1 LSLDIAFLLGYPEI
15 SGGTN
20 VILEHALGLTNRRH
34 RVSIVTEL
42 PFDPRRLA
50 WKPGA
55 ADLPLLCHA
64 DCRGHTFDLA
74 IATWW
79 RSVYDLPFVPARH
92 YAYFCQS
99 IESRFFPADQPDLQ
113 ALAEYTYRQPLP
125 IVTEAS
131 WIQRYLREHFGRD
144 VTLVLNGVD
153 KRIFRPDGPAL
164 EPRPTSGLRVL
175 VEGALRVPF
184 KRVELAVELCRQAG
198 IDDLW
203 LLTPTACDRYP
214 GIRRVCSQVPMD
226 RVGEVYRSCHVLVKL
241 STVEGMFGPPL
252 EMMHCGGTAITTD
265 VTGHEEYLRHGENGF
280 VVRRGEEADV
290 IRYLRMLQADRKTLD
305 RLCAA
310 ALRTAETWPDWPQS
324 VAGMDAFVRAVCER
338 DPTVTRVQQDMCAQ
352 LRAALRLAGPL
363 HAAWQPKYSGRQ
375 HLRMAWSLL
384 GRKIRRRLGLKDNA
398 CATPAAP
405 ESVANV
411 VVVPAPPAGLRLARR
426 RRYRVCFIGNEAR
439 FALYAAPSGDRL
451 TTVFCHVPPGDRD
464 VPVDDVRR
472 FGPEVT
478 IVFEPERFRADG
490 LAAMPGIVL
499 GCCVATPDAAQ
510 LRALRVG
517 FASSASSPRR
527 LLHADPGAV
536 TTLLH
541 AGLAVA
547 GPLVLP
553 LDLSAVAVDED
564 GAAWAAREIPI
575 VFAGPVNEATRPFAA
590 ALTALPGFVHVRDR
604 LPDRVLRGILR
615 RSRFAVHLP
624 DRTAPALAAA
634 QVARDML
641 CGCIVVGA
649 PETGAYGLLATEH
662 YLHAAEPATLVAV
675 LRRALAQADDHD
687 LIRRRA
693 REQLIRFDAGPA
705 WLRIIERHC
714 VASGDPPE
722 WDGRPAPVLEA
733 IAP

>member
-1 LSLDIAFLLGYPEI
+1 MSHDIAFLLGYPEI

-20 VILEHALGLTNRRH
+20 VILEHALGLTRRGH
-34 RVSIVTEL
+34 RVSIVTEQ

-55 ADLPLLCHA
+55 TDLPLRCHA

-74 IATWW
+74 LATWW

-99 IESRFFPADQPDLQ
+99 IESRFFPADQPDMQ

-131 WIQRYLREHFGRD
+131 WIQRYLRDHFDRD
-144 VTLVLNGVD
+144 VTLVRNGID

-164 EPRPTSGLRVL
+164 EPRPASGLRVL

-184 KRVELAVELCRQAG
+184 KRVELAIELCRQAG

-214 GIRRVCSQVPMD
+214 GVHRVCSQVPMD
-226 RVGEVYRSCHVLVKL
+226 RVGEVYRSCDVLVKL

-290 IRYLRMLQADRKTLD
+290 IRYLRMLRADRATLA
-305 RLCAA
+305 RLCAVA
-310 ALRTAETWPDWPQS
+310 RRTAESWPDWPQS
-324 VAGMDAFVRAVCER
+324 VAGMDAFVCAVCGR
-338 DPTVTRVQQDMCAQ
+338 DPTVTHVQHDMRAQ
-352 LRAALRLAGPL
+352 LLAALRLAGPL
-363 HAAWQPKYSGRQ
+363 HAALQPSYSGRQ

-384 GRKIRRRLGLKDNA
+384 RRKVRRKLGWSPPA
-398 CATPAAP
+398 AATPEPAP
-405 ESVANV
+405 PPEHIEI
-411 VVVPAPPAGLRLARR
+411 VPAPPGGPRLAPRP
-426 RRYRVCFIGNEAR
+426 RYRVCFVGDAWR
-439 FALYAAPSGDRL
+439 FALHAAPASDRL
-451 TTVFCHVPPGDRD
+451 ETLFCPVPASDRAL
-464 VPVDDVRR
+464 PLDDVRR
-472 FGPEVT
+472 FGPDVT
-478 IVFEPERFRADG
+478 VVFEPERFPAAG
-490 LAAMPGIVL
+490 LAALPGVVL
-499 GCCVATPDAAQ
+499 GCCVAAPGGAL
-510 LRALRVG
+510 LRALRAG
-517 FASSASSPRR
+517 FPASAASARR
-527 LLHADPGAV
+527 LLHADSAAV
-536 TTLLH
+536 APLLG

-553 LDLSAVAVDED
+553 LDLPAVAVDDD
-564 GAAWAAREIPI
+564 GAAWAAREIP
-575 VFAGPVNEATRPFAA
+575 VVYAGPADDATRPFVT
-590 ALTALPGFVHVRDR
+590 ALAALPGFMHVRDP
-604 LPDRVLRGILR
+604 LPDGVLRGILR
-615 RSRFAVHLP
+615 RARFAVHLP
-624 DRTAPALAAA
+624 DRRAPALAAA
-634 QVARDML
+634 KVARDAL

-662 YLHAAEPATLVAV
+662 YLHAAEPETLVAT
-675 LRRALAQADDHD
+675 LRRGLAQRDERD
-687 LIRRRA
+687 LLRRRA
-693 REQLIRFDAGPA
+693 HEQLSHFDAGPA
-705 WLRIIERHC
+705 WLRVIERYC
-714 VASGDPPE
+714 VATGDPPD

-733 IAP
+733 AAT